1 MKNPRDI
8 SNHNNHHNINH
19 NINHNDHQRVDEVSR
34 IIQVN
39 LCEVRCAEC
48 KALLAQAS
56 KNSVVCIVCPRCKS
70 FNVTQIK
77 E

>member
-1 MKNPRDI
+1 MKNPRDM
-8 SNHNNHHNINH
+8 SNHNHHHN
-19 NINHNDHQRVDEVSR
+19 HQRVDEVSR